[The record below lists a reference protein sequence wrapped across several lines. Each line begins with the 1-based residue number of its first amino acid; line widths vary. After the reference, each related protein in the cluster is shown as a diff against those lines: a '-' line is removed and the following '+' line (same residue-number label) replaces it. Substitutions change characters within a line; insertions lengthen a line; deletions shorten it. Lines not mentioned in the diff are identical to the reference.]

1 MNKFKHKSL
10 ENRIKEADTA
20 LLKYINSV
28 PVIVDS
34 NVENI
39 QKLDKNK
46 YIVPKD
52 ITLGEFIIIL
62 RKKLVIKKYESI
74 FLLINNTL
82 ISSHLT
88 MKEIYDSNKSEDGFL
103 YIIYRFENTFG

>member
-1 MNKFKHKSL
+1 MDKFKIKSL
-10 ENRIKEADTA
+10 EYRIKEADSA
-20 LLKYINSV
+20 LLKYKNSV
-28 PVIVDS
+28 PVIVDT

-52 ITLGEFIIIL
+52 ITLGEFIVIL
-62 RKKLVIKKYESI
+62 RKKLVIKQYESI

-82 ISSHLT
+82 MSSHLN
-88 MKEIYDSNKSEDGFL
+88 MKEIYDSKKNEDGFL